1 MPGVVI
7 FETGQGY
14 PHVMDATSIFDLVG
28 GQPWFDKLVDQFYTG
43 VASDELLL
51 PMYPDDLV
59 ESRRT
64 LAMFLAQ
71 YWGGPP
77 LYNNERGHP
86 RLRMRHVPFQI
97 GVPERDAWLKHM
109 LAALDTMA
117 PHELI
122 AEAMTDYFSMA
133 ATQMVNH
140 FPEAVGGDRS
150 TIPVS

>member
-1 MPGVVI
+1 MLDAVSK
-7 FETGQGY
+7 ETYHGY
-14 PHVMDATSIFDLVG
+14 PQVMDDTSIFELVG
-28 GQPWFDKLVDQFYTG
+28 GQPWFDELVDQFYTG

-77 LYNNERGHP
+77 LYNDERGHP
-86 RLRMRHVPFQI
+86 RLRMRHVPFRI

-109 LAALDTMA
+109 LAALETMA
-117 PHELI
+117 PPELV

-133 ATQMVNH
+133 ATQMINH